1 MPSTDRPL
9 RADALRNHKLI
20 VAAATEL
27 FATAGVDVPFE
38 EIARRAEV
46 GSATMHRRF
55 PSRAALF
62 EAVYAERV
70 DELLAPRPLPDD
82 PREALEDWLR
92 RFVQFIVGKRAFA
105 EAMAHDTEL
114 VLAARRR
121 IYASVEPL
129 LSAAKDAGSVRA
141 DVSADDIL
149 RMLNGIGLADYPE
162 DGQRDRVVEICFRG
176 LRPLPPS

>member
-1 MPSTDRPL
+1 MTAPSRPL
-9 RADALRNHKLI
+9 RADALRNYQAI

-27 FATAGVDVPFE
+27 FATAGANVPFE

-62 EAVYAERV
+62 EAVYAEQV
-70 DELLAPRPLPDD
+70 DELLQPRPASDG
-82 PREALEDWLR
+82 PREALEEWLR
-92 RFVQFIVGKRAFA
+92 RFVLFIVGKRAFA
-105 EAMAHDTEL
+105 EEMAHDTEL
-114 VLAARRR
+114 VFAARRR
-121 IYASVEPL
+121 IYASVKPL
-129 LSAAKDAGSVRA
+129 LAAAQASSEVRA

-176 LRPLPPS
+176 LRPSES

>member
-1 MPSTDRPL
+1 MEAANRPL
-9 RADALRNHKLI
+9 RADALRNYQLI
-20 VAAATEL
+20 VEAATEL
-27 FATAGVDVPFE
+27 FATSGAGVPFE

-62 EAVYAERV
+62 EAVYAEQV
-70 DELLAPRPLPDD
+70 DDLLGSRAVSED

-105 EAMAHDTEL
+105 EEMAHDTEL

-121 IYASVEPL
+121 IYATVEPL
-129 LSAAKDAGSVRA
+129 LSAAQDSGSVRT
-141 DVSADDIL
+141 DISADDIL

-162 DGQRDRVVEICFRG
+162 EGQRDRVVEICFRG
-176 LRPLPPS
+176 LRPLP